1 MIRYPACRDC
11 SAPVKFRSRDRCHAC
26 HRRAVRAAEKRTCPS
41 CGQLRHLT
49 PGGVC
54 AGCVKAAT
62 PPRPAKTVACRQC
75 GQQRRNAGH
84 GLCGRCVQADP
95 DRPFRYAAA
104 AAARMTAVPAWW
116 DELTAFVA
124 ARHHPAGAV
133 SILRETVRLL
143 AAEPAATPQQ
153 LLGRYAPTGRASA
166 LTARTLTAFFTSHG
180 LALPD
185 DAEQRR
191 AAASRRRYLEAIP
204 ESLRAAVTVFD
215 LTQIQERDRNRRARR
230 HQLGDRTLA
239 TRLRILRDLA
249 QHLAVR
255 RHLTG
260 WAEVTTADLEDFL
273 ARKPRNRHQHTY
285 VLRRFFSWARRNK
298 IILTNPARPLRLGA
312 QPGFTGTVLDLAQQ
326 RTLFR
331 RWTDDHTHPHERL
344 TGLLALL
351 HGATNSQIRSLTISA
366 VDPTGRT
373 VQLARRPFPTP
384 LDPASWAAL
393 TTCLEHRD
401 QLGTLNPHLIVTGIT
416 RTRDTPADG
425 TYLSRALTANGTT
438 PSACRQTRIAQ
449 LVNDLDAKLTA
460 AALGMHDSGLVRY
473 LADNVD
479 QDRLNPH
486 TR

>member
-1 MIRYPACRDC
+1 MAI
-11 SAPVKFRSRDRCHAC
+11 
-26 HRRAVRAAEKRTCPS
+26 
-41 CGQLRHLT
+41 
-49 PGGVC
+49 C
-54 AGCVKAAT
+54 AGCVKATT
-62 PPRPAKTVACRQC
+62 PPKPAKTIVCRLC
-75 GQQRRNAGH
+75 GQHRRNAGH
-84 GLCGRCVQADP
+84 GLCGRCIQADP

-104 AAARMTAVPAWW
+104 AAARMTTVPAWW
-116 DELTAFVA
+116 DELTAFAA
-124 ARHHPAGAV
+124 ARHHPGGAV
-133 SILRETVRLL
+133 SILRETIRLL
-143 AAEPAATPQQ
+143 TAEPTASPQQ
-153 LLGRYAPTGRASA
+153 LLGRCAPTGRASA

-191 AAASRRRYLEAIP
+191 AAACRQRYLEAIP
-204 ESLRAAVTVFD
+204 ESLRAAVTAFD
-215 LTQIQERDRNRRARR
+215 VAQIQERDRSRRAGR
-230 HQLGDRTLA
+230 HQLSDLTLA
-239 TRLRILRDLA
+239 TRLRIVRDLV
-249 QHLAVR
+249 QHLTVR

-260 WAEVTTADLEDFL
+260 WAEVTTADLENFL
-273 ARKPRNRHQHTY
+273 ARNPTSRHQHTY

-326 RTLFR
+326 RTLFH

-351 HGATNSQIRSLTISA
+351 HGATNSQIRSLTVNAI
-366 VDPTGRT
+366 DPAGRT

-401 QLGTLNPHLIVTGIT
+401 QLNTLNPHLIVTGTT
-416 RTRDTPADG
+416 RTRDTPADP
-425 TYLSRALTANGTT
+425 TYLTRALAASGTT

-460 AALGMHDSGLVRY
+460 TALGMHDSGLVRY

-479 QDRLNPH
+479 HDRLNRHP
-486 TR
+486 R

>member
-1 MIRYPACRDC
+1 MIGYPACRDC

-26 HRRAVRAAEKRTCPS
+26 HRRAIRAAEKRTCPA

-49 PGGVC
+49 PIGIC

-75 GQQRRNAGH
+75 GQHRRNAGH

-116 DELTAFVA
+116 EEFTAFAA
-124 ARHHPAGAV
+124 ARHHPGGAV
-133 SILRETVRLL
+133 SILRETIRLL
-143 AAEPAATPQQ
+143 TAEPAASPQQ
-153 LLGRYAPTGRASA
+153 LLRLWTPTGTASA
-166 LTARTLTAFFTSHG
+166 RAARTLTAFFTSHG
-180 LALPD
+180 LAVPD

-191 AAASRRRYLEAIP
+191 AAASRQRYLDAIP
-204 ESLRAAVTVFD
+204 QPLQAAVTAFD
-215 LTQIQERDRNRRARR
+215 NAQIDERDRNRRAGR
-230 HQLGDRTLA
+230 HQLSDLTLA
-239 TRLRILRDLA
+239 TRLRILRNLA
-249 QHLAVR
+249 QHLTVHR
-255 RHLTG
+255 RLTG

-273 ARKPRNRHQHTY
+273 ARKPTSRHQHTY

-298 IILTNPARPLRLGA
+298 IILTNPAGPLRLGA

-351 HGATNSQIRSLTISA
+351 HGATNSQIRSLTVSA
-366 VDPTGRT
+366 VDPSGRT
-373 VQLARRPFPTP
+373 IHLARRPFPTP
-384 LDPASWAAL
+384 LDPATWAAL
-393 TTCLEHRD
+393 TSCLDHRD

-416 RTRDTPADG
+416 RTRDDSADRS
-425 TYLSRALTANGTT
+425 YLTRALAASATT

-479 QDRLNPH
+479 QDRLNRR

>member
-1 MIRYPACRDC
+1 
-11 SAPVKFRSRDRCHAC
+11 
-26 HRRAVRAAEKRTCPS
+26 
-41 CGQLRHLT
+41 
-49 PGGVC
+49 
-54 AGCVKAAT
+54 
-62 PPRPAKTVACRQC
+62 
-75 GQQRRNAGH
+75 
-84 GLCGRCVQADP
+84 
-95 DRPFRYAAA
+95 
-104 AAARMTAVPAWW
+104 
-116 DELTAFVA
+116 
-124 ARHHPAGAV
+124 V

-143 AAEPAATPQQ
+143 AAEPAASPQQ
-153 LLGRYAPTGRASA
+153 LLGRCAPTGRASA

-191 AAASRRRYLEAIP
+191 AAACRQRYLQAIP
-204 ESLRAAVTVFD
+204 ESLRAAVTAFD
-215 LTQIQERDRNRRARR
+215 LAQIQERDRNRRAGR
-230 HQLGDRTLA
+230 HQLSDLTLA
-239 TRLRILRDLA
+239 TRLRIVRDLA
-249 QHLAVR
+249 QHLTVR
-255 RHLTG
+255 RRLTG

-273 ARKPRNRHQHTY
+273 ARKPTSRHQHTY

-298 IILTNPARPLRLGA
+298 IVLTNPARPLRLGA

-351 HGATNSQIRSLTISA
+351 HGATNSQIRTLAVSA

-373 VQLARRPFPTP
+373 IHLSGRPFPTP
-384 LDPASWAAL
+384 LDPATWAAL
-393 TTCLEHRD
+393 TTCLDHRD
-401 QLGTLNPHLIVTGIT
+401 QLGTLNPHLILTGIS
-416 RTRDTPADG
+416 RTRDTPADC
-425 TYLSRALTANGTT
+425 TYLTRALAASGTT
-438 PSACRQTRIAQ
+438 PSACRQTRITQ

-479 QDRLNPH
+479 QDRLNRR

>member
-26 HRRAVRAAEKRTCPS
+26 HRRAIRAAEKRTCPA

-49 PGGVC
+49 PIGIC

-75 GQQRRNAGH
+75 GQHRRNAGH

-116 DELTAFVA
+116 ERVHRLRGRPPPPRRRGV
-124 ARHHPAGAV
+124 HPARDGPR
-133 SILRETVRLL
+133 SST
-143 AAEPAATPQQ
+143 AEPAASPQQ
-153 LLGRYAPTGRASA
+153 LLGRCAPTGRPQRGP
-166 LTARTLTAFFTSHG
+166 LARSPRSSPATVSPSPTTPNSGGPRPAGSDTWT
-180 LALPD
+180 P
-185 DAEQRR
+185 
-191 AAASRRRYLEAIP
+191 IP
-204 ESLRAAVTVFD
+204 QSLQAAVTAFD
-215 LTQIQERDRNRRARR
+215 HAQIQERDRNRRAGR
-230 HQLGDRTLA
+230 HQLSDLTLA

-249 QHLAVR
+249 QHLTVR
-255 RHLTG
+255 RRLTG

-273 ARKPRNRHQHTY
+273 ARKPTSRHQHTY

-351 HGATNSQIRSLTISA
+351 HGATNSQIRSLTVSA
-366 VDPTGRT
+366 VDPSRSNHPTG
-373 VQLARRPFPTP
+373 RRPFPTP
-384 LDPASWAAL
+384 LDPATWAAL
-393 TTCLEHRD
+393 TSCLDHRD

-416 RTRDTPADG
+416 RTRDDPADG
-425 TYLSRALTANGTT
+425 TYLTRALAASATT

-449 LVNDLDAKLTA
+449 LVNDLDAKL
-460 AALGMHDSGLVRY
+460 
-473 LADNVD
+473 
-479 QDRLNPH
+479 DRRRPRHARQRPGPLP
-486 TR
+486 RRQR